1 MRLTTGACTRPFA
14 NDDPEMKVKLHSV
27 SLLWRIL
34 FSTSIA
40 ITVLFAAM
48 GWLLQ
53 DQFVRIASATLEDE
67 VRASFQAYVSLWK
80 ARGDQLAS
88 ISLILSRLPSVRS
101 AFSTGDGATI
111 RDSASEVWDQLSR
124 PETLLL
130 VCDPQGVVIASV
142 AGPTVTGAQTNEK
155 TAVHMSQIAVVL
167 SAAREFPQQARGFV
181 TLGNRL
187 YQIVITPVYVA
198 TTRDSA
204 LLNVLVAGIAVDTDL
219 ARELKNATGGS
230 DFVFLTRSPEHGP
243 VAASTLDPASERALI
258 TAGSSPQRQI
268 QLLGSD
274 YLQFTSLLTDVDGNP
289 VGEMRILRSFKGALN
304 QITALRSRLAVLW
317 LGAVLA
323 GIGLTYLLARRLLH
337 PVDELDRAAAEIAS
351 GNYDVRV
358 PVQGGDEIGRLA
370 ATFNSMCASLSKA
383 REDLIRQE
391 RIATIGRLSTSI
403 IHDLRNPLAAI
414 YGGAEMLVDGKLSGI
429 QVERLASNIYRAS
442 RQVQSLLQELADV
455 TQGRAHAREVCRLRE
470 VVIAAYEPLAA
481 AAENRGIA
489 VHINLEEHMELPMD
503 RSPMERVFQNL
514 LSNAIEAMPNGGS
527 IRVLADRRDGEIV
540 VSVEDTGP
548 GIPASIAAQL
558 FEPFVTAG
566 KKNGVGLG
574 LALSRETVVSH
585 GGDLWSDRKEDGA
598 RFVLRLPA

>member
-1 MRLTTGACTRPFA
+1 
-14 NDDPEMKVKLHSV
+14 MKLKLHSV

-53 DQFVRIASATLEDE
+53 DQFVRIASATLGDE
-67 VRASFQAYVSLWK
+67 AGASFRAYESLWK

-101 AFSTGDGATI
+101 AFNTGDGATI

-124 PETLLL
+124 PQTLFL
-130 VCDPQGVVIASV
+130 VCDPKGAVIASV
-142 AGPTVTGAQTNEK
+142 AGLEGKEK
-155 TAVHMSQIAVVL
+155 TTAQMSQIAVVR
-167 SAAREFPQQARGFV
+167 SAAREFPHQARGFV
-181 TLGNRL
+181 TLGGRL

-198 TTRDSA
+198 TTQDSA
-204 LLNVLVAGIAVDTDL
+204 LLNVLVAGIAVDADL
-219 ARELKNATGGS
+219 VRELKSATGGS
-230 DFVFLTRSPEHGP
+230 DFVFLAHGL
-243 VAASTLDPASERALI
+243 VVASTLDPAAERAV
-258 TAGSSPQRQI
+258 AAESSDQRQVA
-268 QLLGSD
+268 LLGSD
-274 YLQFTSLLTDVDGNP
+274 YLQVAFPLTDVDGNS
-289 VGEMRILRSFKGALN
+289 VGELRILRSFEGALN
-304 QITALRSRLAVLW
+304 QITAVRSRLAVLW
-317 LGAVLA
+317 LAAVLA
-323 GIGLTYLLARRLLH
+323 GIGLTYLLARRLLQ
-337 PVDELDRAAAEIAS
+337 PVDELDCAAAEIAS
-351 GNYDVRV
+351 GNYNVRV
-358 PVQGGDEIGRLA
+358 PVHGGGEIGRLA
-370 ATFNSMCASLSKA
+370 ETFNSMCASIRKA

-414 YGGAEMLVDGKLSGI
+414 YGGAEMLVDTKLSGA
-429 QVERLASNIYRAS
+429 QVERLAANIYRAS

-455 TQGRAHAREVCRLRE
+455 TQGRGHAREVCRLRE
-470 VVIAAYEPLAA
+470 VVTAAYEPLAA
-481 AAENRGIA
+481 VAESRSIR
-489 VHINLEEHMELPMD
+489 VQIDLEEDVELPLD

-527 IRVLADRRDGEIV
+527 VCVRAVRRDGEIV
-540 VSVEDTGP
+540 VSVEDNGP

-585 GGDLWSDRKEDGA
+585 GGDLWSDDKPDGA
-598 RFVLRLPA
+598 RFVLRLPV

>member
-1 MRLTTGACTRPFA
+1 
-14 NDDPEMKVKLHSV
+14 MKLKLHSV

-53 DQFVRIASATLEDE
+53 DQFVRIASATLGDE
-67 VRASFQAYVSLWK
+67 ARASFRAYESLWK

-101 AFSTGDGATI
+101 AFGTGDGATI

-124 PETLLL
+124 PQTLFL
-130 VCDPQGVVIASV
+130 VCDPKGAVIASV
-142 AGPTVTGAQTNEK
+142 AGFDGKEK
-155 TAVHMSQIAVVL
+155 TAAQMSQIAVVR

-181 TLGNRL
+181 TLGGRL

-198 TTRDSA
+198 TTQDSA
-204 LLNVLVAGIAVDTDL
+204 LLNVLVAGIAVDADL
-219 ARELKNATGGS
+219 ARELKTATGGS
-230 DFVFLTRSPEHGP
+230 DFVFLAHGS
-243 VAASTLDPASERALI
+243 VVASTLDPAAERALS
-258 TAGSSPQRQI
+258 AESSAQRQVA
-268 QLLGSD
+268 LLGSD
-274 YLQFTSLLTDVDGNP
+274 YLQVAFPLTDVDGNS
-289 VGEMRILRSFKGALN
+289 VGELRILRSFEGALS
-304 QITALRSRLAVLW
+304 QITAVRSNLAVLW

-323 GIGLTYLLARRLLH
+323 GIGLTYLLARRLLR

-351 GNYDVRV
+351 GNYNVRV
-358 PVQGGDEIGRLA
+358 PVHGGGEIGRLA
-370 ATFNSMCASLSKA
+370 ETFNSMCASIRKA

-414 YGGAEMLVDGKLSGI
+414 YGGAEMLVDTKLSGA
-429 QVERLASNIYRAS
+429 QVERLAANIYRAS

-455 TQGRAHAREVCRLRE
+455 TQGRGHAREVCRLRE
-470 VVIAAYEPLAA
+470 VVTAAYEPLAA
-481 AAENRGIA
+481 VAESRGIT
-489 VHINLEEHMELPMD
+489 VQIDLEDVELPLD

-527 IRVLADRRDGEIV
+527 VCVRADKHDSEIL
-540 VSVEDTGP
+540 VSVEDNGP

-585 GGDLWSDRKEDGA
+585 GGDLWSDSKSDGA
-598 RFVLRLPA
+598 RFVLRLPV

>member
-1 MRLTTGACTRPFA
+1 
-14 NDDPEMKVKLHSV
+14 MKFRLHSV

-53 DQFVRIASATLEDE
+53 DQFVRIASATLENE
-67 VRASFQAYVSLWK
+67 ARASFRAYESLWK
-80 ARGDQLAS
+80 AREDQLAS

-101 AFSTGDGATI
+101 AFGTGDGATI
-111 RDSASEVWDQLSR
+111 RDSASEVWDQLSH
-124 PETLLL
+124 PETLFL
-130 VCDPQGVVIASV
+130 VCDPQGAVIASM
-142 AGPTVTGAQTNEK
+142 AGPGQEK
-155 TAVHMSQIAVVL
+155 ATPQMSQIAVVR
-167 SAAREFPQQARGFV
+167 SAAREFPKQARGFV
-181 TLGNRL
+181 TLGDRL

-198 TTRDSA
+198 TTQDSA
-204 LLNVLVAGIAVDTDL
+204 LLNVLVAGIAVDSGL
-219 ARELKNATGGS
+219 VSELKNATGGS
-230 DFVFLTRSPEHGP
+230 DFVFLTYGGLAHGS
-243 VAASTLDPASERALI
+243 VAASTLDPAAEHALAA
-258 TAGSSPQRQI
+258 AGSSAQRQI

-274 YLQFTSLLTDVDGNP
+274 YLQFTSPLTDIDGNA
-289 VGEMRILRSFKGALN
+289 VGELRILRSFEGALN
-304 QITALRSRLAVLW
+304 QITAVRSRLAVLW

-323 GIGLTYLLARRLLH
+323 GIGVTYLLARRLLK
-337 PVDELDRAAAEIAS
+337 PVDELDRAAAEIAT
-351 GNYDVRV
+351 GNYNVRV
-358 PVQGGDEIGRLA
+358 PVHGGGEIGRLA
-370 ATFNSMCASLSKA
+370 ETFNSMCASIRKA

-414 YGGAEMLVDGKLSGI
+414 YGGAEMLVDTKLSGA
-429 QVERLASNIYRAS
+429 QVERLAANIYKAS

-455 TQGRAHAREVCRLRE
+455 TQGRGHAREVCRLCE
-470 VVIAAYEPLAA
+470 VVTAAYEPLAA
-481 AAENRGIA
+481 MAESRGIT
-489 VHINLEEHMELPMD
+489 VRIDLEEDVELPLD

-527 IRVLADRRDGEIV
+527 VSVRADRRDGEIV
-540 VSVEDTGP
+540 VTVEDTGP

-585 GGDLWSDRKEDGA
+585 GGDLWSDHKEDGA
-598 RFVLRLPA
+598 RFMLKLPV

>member
-1 MRLTTGACTRPFA
+1 
-14 NDDPEMKVKLHSV
+14 MKFKLHSV

-67 VRASFQAYVSLWK
+67 VAASFRAYESLWR

-101 AFSTGDGATI
+101 AFGTGDGATI
-111 RDSASEVWDQLSR
+111 RDSANEVWDQLSR
-124 PETLLL
+124 PETLFL

-142 AGPTVTGAQTNEK
+142 AGPSVTGAETGGK
-155 TAVHMSQIAVVL
+155 TAPPLSQIAFVR
-167 SAAREFPQQARGFV
+167 SAAREFPKQARGFV
-181 TLGNRL
+181 TLGDRL

-198 TTRDSA
+198 TTQDSA
-204 LLNVLVAGIAVDTDL
+204 LLNVLVAGIAVDADL

-230 DFVFLTRSPEHGP
+230 DFVFLAHKS
-243 VAASTLDPASERALI
+243 VAASTLDPAAERALA
-258 TAGSSPQRQI
+258 TNGTSPQRQV
-268 QLLGSD
+268 QLLGAD
-274 YLQFTSLLTDVDGNP
+274 YLQFTSRLTDVDGNS
-289 VGEMRILRSFKGALN
+289 VGELRILRSFNGALD
-304 QITALRSRLAVLW
+304 QITAVRSRLAVLW
-317 LGAVLA
+317 LAAVMA
-323 GIGLTYLLARRLLH
+323 GIGLTYFLARRLLK
-337 PVDELDRAAAEIAS
+337 PVDELDRAAAEIAT

-358 PVQGGDEIGRLA
+358 PAGGGGEIGRLA
-370 ATFNSMCASLSKA
+370 ETFNSMCASLSKA

-414 YGGAEMLVDGKLSGI
+414 YGGAEMLVDAKLSGV
-429 QVERLASNIYRAS
+429 QVERLAANIYKAS

-455 TQGRAHAREVCRLRE
+455 TQGRGHAREVCRLRE
-470 VVIAAYEPLAA
+470 VVTAAYEPLAA
-481 AAENRGIA
+481 LAETRGVRVQID
-489 VHINLEEHMELPMD
+489 LEEDVELPLD

-527 IRVLADRRDGEIV
+527 VRVRADRRDSEIV

-548 GIPASIAAQL
+548 GIPVSIVAQL
-558 FEPFVTAG
+558 FEPFITAG

-585 GGDLWSDRKEDGA
+585 GGDLWSDSKEGGA
-598 RFVLRLPA
+598 RFVLRLPV

>member
-1 MRLTTGACTRPFA
+1 
-14 NDDPEMKVKLHSV
+14 MKLRLHSV

-53 DQFVRIASATLEDE
+53 DQFVRIASTTLGGEA
-67 VRASFQAYVSLWK
+67 RASFRAYESLWK

-101 AFSTGDGATI
+101 AFGTGDEATI

-124 PETLLL
+124 PETLFL
-130 VCDPQGVVIASV
+130 VCDPNGAVIASV
-142 AGPTVTGAQTNEK
+142 AGLESQEKPTAQL
-155 TAVHMSQIAVVL
+155 SQIAAVR
-167 SAAREFPQQARGFV
+167 SAAREFPKQARGFV
-181 TLGNRL
+181 TLGGRL

-198 TTRDSA
+198 TTQDSA
-204 LLNVLVAGIAVDTDL
+204 LLNVLVAGIAVDADL
-219 ARELKNATGGS
+219 VRELKNATGGS
-230 DFVFLTRSPEHGP
+230 DFVFLAPSLQHGA
-243 VAASTLDPASERALI
+243 VVASTLNPAAERALAA
-258 TAGSSPQRQI
+258 TSSAQRQVA
-268 QLLGSD
+268 LLGSD
-274 YLQFTSLLTDVDGNP
+274 YLQVAFPLTDIDGNA
-289 VGEMRILRSFKGALN
+289 VGELRILRSFEGALN
-304 QITALRSRLAVLW
+304 QITNVRSRLAVLW
-317 LGAVLA
+317 LGAMLA
-323 GIGLTYLLARRLLH
+323 GIGLTYLLARRLLK
-337 PVDELDRAAAEIAS
+337 PVDELDRAAAEIAT
-351 GNYDVRV
+351 GNYNVRV
-358 PVQGGDEIGRLA
+358 PVHGGGEIGRLA
-370 ATFNSMCASLSKA
+370 KTFNSMCASIRKA

-414 YGGAEMLVDGKLSGI
+414 YGGSEMLVDTKLSGA
-429 QVERLASNIYRAS
+429 QVERLAANIYRAS

-455 TQGRAHAREVCRLRE
+455 TQGRGHAREVCRLRE
-470 VVIAAYEPLAA
+470 VVTAAYEPLAA
-481 AAENRGIA
+481 MAESRGVTVRID
-489 VHINLEEHMELPMD
+489 LEEEVELPLD

-527 IRVLADRRDGEIV
+527 VSVRADRSDREIV
-540 VSVEDTGP
+540 VSVEDNGP
-548 GIPASIAAQL
+548 GIPPSIAAQL

-598 RFVLRLPA
+598 RFVLRLPV

>member
-1 MRLTTGACTRPFA
+1 
-14 NDDPEMKVKLHSV
+14 MKLKLQSI

-53 DQFVRIASATLEDE
+53 DQFVGIASTTLEDE
-67 VRASFQAYVSLWK
+67 VRASFRAYESLWK

-88 ISLILSRLPSVRS
+88 VSLILSRLPSVRS
-101 AFSTGDGATI
+101 AFGTGDGATI
-111 RDSASEVWDQLSR
+111 RDSASEIWDQLSR
-124 PETLLL
+124 PETLFL
-130 VCDPQGVVIASV
+130 VCDPKGVVIASV
-142 AGPTVTGAQTNEK
+142 AGPSS
-155 TAVHMSQIAVVL
+155 AVGQETTETTKPRMSEIAVVR
-167 SAAREFPQQARGFV
+167 SAAREFPKQARGFV

-198 TTRDSA
+198 STQDSA
-204 LLNVLVAGIAVDTDL
+204 LLNVLVAGIAVDANL
-219 ARELKNATGGS
+219 VNELKNATGGS
-230 DFVFLTRSPEHGP
+230 DFVFWAHGG
-243 VAASTLDPASERALI
+243 VAASTLDPAAERAL
-258 TAGSSPQRQI
+258 AAPGSSAQRQI
-268 QLLGSD
+268 QVLGSD
-274 YLQFTSLLTDVDGNP
+274 YLQFTSPLTDVDGNS
-289 VGEMRILRSFKGALN
+289 VGELRILRSFEGALN
-304 QITALRSRLAVLW
+304 QITAVRSRLAVLW
-317 LGAVLA
+317 LAAVLA
-323 GIGLTYLLARRLLH
+323 GIGLTYFLARRLLK
-337 PVDELDRAAAEIAS
+337 PVEELDRAAAEIAT
-351 GNYDVRV
+351 GNYNVRV
-358 PVQGGDEIGRLA
+358 PVPGGGEIGRLA
-370 ATFNSMCASLSKA
+370 ETFNSMCASIRKA

-414 YGGAEMLVDGKLSGI
+414 YGGAEMLVDRKLSGT
-429 QVERLASNIYRAS
+429 QVERLAANIYRAS

-455 TQGRAHAREVCRLRE
+455 TQGRGHAREVCRLRE
-470 VVIAAYEPLAA
+470 VVAAAYEPLAA
-481 AAENRGIA
+481 MAESRGVTVRID
-489 VHINLEEHMELPMD
+489 LEEDVELPLD

-527 IRVLADRRDGEIV
+527 VSVRADRRDSEIV
-540 VSVEDTGP
+540 ISVEDTGP

-598 RFVLRLPA
+598 RFVLRLPV

>member
-1 MRLTTGACTRPFA
+1 
-14 NDDPEMKVKLHSV
+14 MKLQLHSV

-67 VRASFQAYVSLWK
+67 VRASFRAYESLWR

-88 ISLILSRLPSVRS
+88 VSLILSRLPSVRA

-130 VCDPQGVVIASV
+130 VCDPQGAVIASV
-142 AGPTVTGAQTNEK
+142 AGPSVSGAKSK
-155 TAVHMSQIAVVL
+155 TKTTSRMSEIAMVR
-167 SAAREFPQQARGFV
+167 SATREFPKQARGFV
-181 TLGNRL
+181 TLGGGL

-198 TTRDSA
+198 TTQDSA
-204 LLNVLVAGIAVDTDL
+204 LLNVLVAGIAVDANL
-219 ARELKNATGGS
+219 ANELKSATGGS
-230 DFVFLTRSPEHGP
+230 DFVFLAHGS
-243 VAASTLDPASERALI
+243 VAASTLDAAAESAL
-258 TAGSSPQRQI
+258 TAAGSSPQQRQI
-268 QLLGSD
+268 QLLGAD
-274 YLQFTSLLTDVDGNP
+274 YLQFTSPLTDVDGNSA
-289 VGEMRILRSFKGALN
+289 GELRILRSFKGALN
-304 QITALRSRLAVLW
+304 QITAVRSRLAVLW

-323 GIGLTYLLARRLLH
+323 GIGLTYLLARRLLK
-337 PVDELDRAAAEIAS
+337 PVDKLDRAASEIAA
-351 GNYDVRV
+351 GNYKVRV
-358 PVQGGDEIGRLA
+358 PVEGGGEIGRLA
-370 ATFNSMCASLSKA
+370 ETFNSMCASLSKA

-414 YGGAEMLVDGKLSGI
+414 YGGAEMLVDTKLSGA
-429 QVERLASNIYRAS
+429 QVERLAANIYKAS
-442 RQVQSLLQELADV
+442 RQVQNLLQELADV

-470 VVIAAYEPLAA
+470 VVTAAYEPLAA
-481 AAENRGIA
+481 TAESRGVSVQID
-489 VHINLEEHMELPMD
+489 LEEDVELPLD

-527 IRVLADRRDGEIV
+527 VSVRADRNDGEIV

-548 GIPASIAAQL
+548 GIPSSIADQL

-574 LALSRETVVSH
+574 LALSRKTVVSH
-585 GGDLWSDRKEDGA
+585 GGDLWSDPKEDGA
-598 RFVLRLPA
+598 RFVIRLPA

>member
-1 MRLTTGACTRPFA
+1 
-14 NDDPEMKVKLHSV
+14 MKLKRNSV

-40 ITVLFAAM
+40 ITALFAAM

-67 VRASFQAYVSLWK
+67 VRASFRAYESLWR
-80 ARGDQLAS
+80 ARADQLATV
-88 ISLILSRLPSVRS
+88 SLILSRLPSVRA

-124 PETLLL
+124 PETLFL
-130 VCDPQGVVIASV
+130 VCDPKGVVIASV
-142 AGPTVTGAQTNEK
+142 AAPDAQAPLSEIA
-155 TAVHMSQIAVVL
+155 AVR
-167 SAAREFPQQARGFV
+167 SAAREFPKQARGFV
-181 TLGNRL
+181 TLGRRL

-204 LLNVLVAGIAVDTDL
+204 LLDVLVAGVVVDSDL
-219 ARELKNATGGS
+219 ATELKNASGS
-230 DFVFLTRSPEHGP
+230 DFVFLAHGA
-243 VAASTLDPASERALI
+243 VAASTLDPAVERALA
-258 TAGSSPQRQI
+258 AGSSSQQRQI

-274 YLQFTSLLTDVDGNP
+274 YLQFTSELTDIDGIP
-289 VGEMRILRSFKGALN
+289 VGELRILRSFKAALD
-304 QITALRSRLAVLW
+304 QITAVRSRLAVLW

-323 GIGLTYLLARRLLH
+323 GIGLTYVLTRRLLK
-337 PVDELDRAAAEIAS
+337 PVDELDRAAAEIAK
-351 GNYDVRV
+351 GNYEIRV
-358 PVQGGDEIGRLA
+358 PVQGAGEIGRLA
-370 ATFNSMCASLSKA
+370 ETFNSMCASISKA

-414 YGGAEMLVDGKLSGI
+414 YGGAEMLVDSKLSSA
-429 QVERLASNIYRAS
+429 QVERLAANIYKAS

-470 VVIAAYEPLAA
+470 VVTAAYEPLAA
-481 AAENRGIA
+481 TAESRGVNVRID
-489 VHINLEEHMELPMD
+489 LEDDVELPLD

-527 IRVLADRRDGEIV
+527 VNVRAERRENEIV

-548 GIPASIAAQL
+548 GIPASIADQL

-574 LALSRETVVSH
+574 LALSRKTVVSH
-585 GGDLWSDRKEDGA
+585 GGDLWSDQKNDGA
-598 RFVLRLPA
+598 RFVLKLPV

>member
-1 MRLTTGACTRPFA
+1 
-14 NDDPEMKVKLHSV
+14 MKVKLHSV

-40 ITVLFAAM
+40 ITGLFALM

-67 VRASFQAYVSLWK
+67 VRASFRAYESLWR

-88 ISLILSRLPSVRS
+88 VSLILSRLPSVRS
-101 AFSTGDGATI
+101 AFNTGDGATI
-111 RDSASEVWDQLSR
+111 RDSASEVWDQLSH
-124 PETLLL
+124 PETLFL
-130 VCDPQGVVIASV
+130 VCDPKGVVIASV
-142 AGPTVTGAQTNEK
+142 AGPQARENTTLQ
-155 TAVHMSQIAVVL
+155 MSQIAVVR
-167 SAAREFPQQARGFV
+167 SAAREFPKQARGFV
-181 TLGNRL
+181 TLGDRL

-204 LLNVLVAGIAVDTDL
+204 LLNVLVAGIAVDAEL
-219 ARELKNATGGS
+219 AHELKSATGGS
-230 DFVFLTRSPEHGP
+230 DFVFLAHGW
-243 VAASTLDPASERALI
+243 VAASTLDPAAERALAA
-258 TAGSSPQRQI
+258 AGSSPQQRQV

-274 YLQFTSLLTDVDGNP
+274 YLQFFSPLTDVDGNS
-289 VGEMRILRSFKGALN
+289 VGELRILRSFKGALN
-304 QITALRSRLAVLW
+304 QITAVRSRLAILW

-323 GIGLTYLLARRLLH
+323 GIGLTYLLARRLLK
-337 PVDELDRAAAEIAS
+337 PVDELDRAAAEIAT
-351 GNYDVRV
+351 GNYNVRV
-358 PVQGGDEIGRLA
+358 PVQGGGEIARLA
-370 ATFNSMCASLSKA
+370 ETFNSMCASLSKA

-414 YGGAEMLVDGKLSGI
+414 YGGAEMLVDGKLSAA
-429 QVERLASNIYRAS
+429 QVERLAANIYKAS

-470 VVIAAYEPLAA
+470 VITAAYEPLAA
-481 AAENRGIA
+481 AAESRGVTVRIDLGED
-489 VHINLEEHMELPMD
+489 VELPLD

-527 IRVLADRRDGEIV
+527 VSVRADRHDGEIV

-548 GIPASIAAQL
+548 GIPSSIADQL

-574 LALSRETVVSH
+574 LALSRKTVVSH

-598 RFVLRLPA
+598 RFVLRLPV

>member
-1 MRLTTGACTRPFA
+1 
-14 NDDPEMKVKLHSV
+14 MKLKLHSV

-40 ITVLFAAM
+40 ITALFAAM

-53 DQFVRIASATLEDE
+53 DQFVRISSATLEDE
-67 VRASFQAYVSLWK
+67 VRASFRAYESLWG

-88 ISLILSRLPSVRS
+88 VSLILSRLPSVRS
-101 AFSTGDGATI
+101 AFGTGDGATI
-111 RDSASEVWDQLSR
+111 RDSASEVWDQVSR
-124 PETLLL
+124 PETLFL
-130 VCDPQGVVIASV
+130 VCDPKGVVIASV
-142 AGPTVTGAQTNEK
+142 AGPQSHEK
-155 TAVHMSQIAVVL
+155 TSPQGSQLAFVS
-167 SAAREFPQQARGFV
+167 SAARGFPKQARGFV
-181 TLGNRL
+181 TLGDHL

-198 TTRDSA
+198 TTQDSA
-204 LLNVLVAGIAVDTDL
+204 LLNVLVAGIAVDAAL
-219 ARELKNATGGS
+219 AHELKEATGGS
-230 DFVFLTRSPEHGP
+230 DFVFLAGGQ
-243 VAASTLDPASERALI
+243 VAASSLDPDAEHALAP
-258 TAGSSPQRQI
+258 AGDSPSRQI

-274 YLQFTSLLTDVDGNP
+274 YLQFTSPLTDVDGNP
-289 VGEMRILRSFKGALN
+289 VGELRILRSFKGALH
-304 QITALRSRLAVLW
+304 QITAVRSRLAVLW
-317 LGAVLA
+317 LAAVLA
-323 GIGLTYLLARRLLH
+323 GIGLTYFLARRLLK
-337 PVDELDRAAAEIAS
+337 PVDVLDRAAAEIAS

-358 PVQGGDEIGRLA
+358 PIEGGGEIGRLA
-370 ATFNSMCASLSKA
+370 GTFNNMCASLSKA
-383 REDLIRQE
+383 REDLIRHE

-414 YGGAEMLVDGKLSGI
+414 YGGAEMLVDTKLSGA
-429 QVERLASNIYRAS
+429 QVERLAANIYKAS

-455 TQGRAHAREVCRLRE
+455 TQGRGHAREVCRLRE
-470 VVIAAYEPLAA
+470 VVTAAYEPLAA
-481 AAENRGIA
+481 TAEARGVTVRIA
-489 VHINLEEHMELPMD
+489 LEEDVELPLD

-527 IRVLADRRDGEIV
+527 ISVQADRRDGEIV
-540 VSVEDTGP
+540 VTVEDTGP

-585 GGDLWSDRKEDGA
+585 GGDLWSDRKEGGA

>member
-1 MRLTTGACTRPFA
+1 
-14 NDDPEMKVKLHSV
+14 MKLRLHSV

-53 DQFVRIASATLEDE
+53 AQFVRIASATLEDE
-67 VRASFQAYVSLWK
+67 VRASFRAYESLWR

-88 ISLILSRLPSVRS
+88 VSLILSRLPSVRS
-101 AFSTGDGATI
+101 AFGTGDGATI
-111 RDSASEVWDQLSR
+111 RDSANEIWDQLSR
-124 PETLLL
+124 PETVFL
-130 VCDPQGVVIASV
+130 VCDPKGAVIASV
-142 AGPTVTGAQTNEK
+142 AGPQGKERQ
-155 TAVHMSQIAVVL
+155 MDVVR
-167 SAAREFPQQARGFV
+167 SAAREFPKQARGFV
-181 TLGNRL
+181 TLGGRL

-198 TTRDSA
+198 STQDSA
-204 LLNVLVAGIAVDTDL
+204 LLNVLVVGIAVDTNL
-219 ARELKNATGGS
+219 VNELKSATGGS
-230 DFVFLTRSPEHGP
+230 DFVFLAQGR
-243 VAASTLDPASERALI
+243 VAASTLDPAAADALI
-258 TAGSSPQRQI
+258 AAGSSDQRQI

-274 YLQFTSLLTDVDGNP
+274 YLQFTSPLTDVDGNSA
-289 VGEMRILRSFKGALN
+289 GELRILRSFEGALS
-304 QITALRSRLAVLW
+304 QITAVRSRLAILW

-323 GIGLTYLLARRLLH
+323 GIGLTYVLARRLLR

-351 GNYDVRV
+351 GNYNVRV
-358 PVQGGDEIGRLA
+358 PVEGGGEIGRLA
-370 ATFNSMCASLSKA
+370 ETFNSMCASISKA

-414 YGGAEMLVDGKLSGI
+414 YGGAEMLVDGKLSGAH
-429 QVERLASNIYRAS
+429 VERLASNIYRAS

-455 TQGRAHAREVCRLRE
+455 TQGRGHARDVCRLRE
-470 VVIAAYEPLAA
+470 VVTAAYEPLAA
-481 AAENRGIA
+481 VAEARGIS
-489 VHINLEEHMELPMD
+489 VSIDLEEDVELPLD

-514 LSNAIEAMPNGGS
+514 LSNAIEAMPTGGS
-527 IRVLADRRDGEIV
+527 VSIRAVRRDGEIV

-585 GGDLWSDRKEDGA
+585 GGDLWSDHKEDGA
-598 RFVLRLPA
+598 RFVLRLPV